1 MSLKSDPFEM
11 IDASRKSSMARFIN
25 HSCEPNC
32 ETVKWMSLGEVVVRG
47 PPPPHPPPPAPRP
60 PLPLS
65 PFSPLCLPA
74 RPPARAVTQRQLRCA
89 VRLSRS
95 REGRHTCVAVT

>member
-47 PPPPHPPPPAPRP
+47 PPPSRPPPPRPRSPP
-60 PLPLS
+60 PLPV
-65 PFSPLCLPA
+65 PA
-74 RPPARAVTQRQLRCA
+74 PGACPRLDAELRPT
-89 VRLSRS
+89 
-95 REGRHTCVAVT
+95 G